1 MKKMISTVFCSL
13 IAGTSCANSSVFSIN
28 VPDLPEYG
36 FHVKNVLSANYGF
49 GCNGE
54 NLSPAISWANAP
66 KETKSFVVTIYDK
79 DAPTGIGWM
88 HWVVANIPA
97 NTTALPE
104 GIKADGTNLPQGALQ
119 TRTDFGV
126 PGFGG
131 ACPPEGQKHRYEIKV
146 TAVSVETLPNVT
158 ADTMPA
164 VVGYF
169 TKANAIAEA
178 SIIVEHSR

>member
-1 MKKMISTVFCSL
+1 
-13 IAGTSCANSSVFSIN
+13 
-28 VPDLPEYG
+28 
-36 FHVKNVLSANYGF
+36 
-49 GCNGE
+49 
-54 NLSPAISWANAP
+54 
-66 KETKSFVVTIYDK
+66 
-79 DAPTGIGWM
+79 M
-88 HWVVANIPA
+88 HWIVVNIPA
-97 NTTALPE
+97 KTTALPE

-131 ACPPEGQKHRYEIKV
+131 ACPPAGQKHRYEIKV

>member
-1 MKKMISTVFCSL
+1 M
-13 IAGTSCANSSVFSIN
+13 
-28 VPDLPEYG
+28 
-36 FHVKNVLSANYGF
+36 
-49 GCNGE
+49 
-54 NLSPAISWANAP
+54 
-66 KETKSFVVTIYDK
+66 VTLYDK

-97 NTTALPE
+97 NTTSLPE

-169 TKANAIAEA
+169 TKANALAEA

>member
-13 IAGTSCANSSVFSIN
+13 IAGVSYANSTVFSIN
-28 VPDLPEYG
+28 VPNLPENG
-36 FHVKNVLSANYGF
+36 FHAKNTLSADYGL

-66 KETKSFVVTIYDK
+66 KGTKSFVVTIYDK

-88 HWVVANIPA
+88 HWVVVNIPA
-97 NTTALPE
+97 STTALPE
-104 GIKADGTNLPQGALQ
+104 GVKADNSNLPQGALQ
-119 TRTDFGV
+119 TRTDFGM

-131 ACPPEGQKHRYEIKV
+131 ACPPKGQKHRYEIKV
-146 TAVSVETLPNVT
+146 IAVGVETLPKVT
-158 ADTMPA
+158 TDTMPA

-169 TKANAIAEA
+169 TNANALAEA

>member
-1 MKKMISTVFCSL
+1 MKKIISTTFCSL
-13 IAGTSCANSSVFSIN
+13 VAGVACAHSSVFSIN

-66 KETKSFVVTIYDK
+66 KGTKSFVVTIYDK

-88 HWVVANIPA
+88 HWIVANIPA
-97 NTTALPE
+97 NTTSLPE
-104 GIKADGTNLPQGALQ
+104 GIAEDGSNLPRGALQ
-119 TRTDFGV
+119 TQTDFGM

-131 ACPPEGQKHRYEIKV
+131 ACPPKGQKHRYEIKV
-146 TAVSVETLPNVT
+146 TAVGVKTLPKVKE
-158 ADTMPA
+158 DTMPA
-164 VVGYF
+164 LVGYF
-169 TKANAIAEA
+169 TKANALAEA
-178 SIIVEHSR
+178 SIIVEYGR

>member
-1 MKKMISTVFCSL
+1 MKKIISTVFCSL
-13 IAGTSCANSSVFSIN
+13 IAGVSYANSTVFSIN
-28 VPDLPEYG
+28 VPNLPEDG
-36 FHVKNVLSANYGF
+36 FHAKNTLSADYGL

-66 KETKSFVVTIYDK
+66 KGTKSFVVTIYDK

-88 HWVVANIPA
+88 HWVVVNIPA

-104 GIKADGTNLPQGALQ
+104 GVKADNSNLPQGALQ
-119 TRTDFGV
+119 TRTDFGM

-131 ACPPEGQKHRYEIKV
+131 ACPPKGQKHRYEIKV
-146 TAVSVETLPNVT
+146 TAVGVETLPNVT

-164 VVGYF
+164 VVGYL
-169 TKANAIAEA
+169 TNANALAEA